1 MKYSAIRT
9 VGVFSELA
17 DQINIKFDGPTH
29 LRSPPNNKSLRL
41 DSYMSVFKVDYK
53 NNLGS

>member
-9 VGVFSELA
+9 VGVFSELT
-17 DQINIKFDGPTH
+17 DQIDIKFDDPTQ
-29 LRSPPNNKSLRL
+29 LRSPTNNQSLRL